1 MPETVGNAPTSPSS
15 PEFLSDRQ
23 MDIVFFVE
31 RYHALEGKVP
41 SSDIIHQ
48 RFDLFEGE
56 YESFAS
62 HPLVAKSMKHRGIT
76 FPAAEDVLS
85 PEQMS
90 AIAAML
96 DYTDRRSDEKKLRDV
111 GITTR
116 QWTTWMLDDQ
126 FAEYLSNRSER
137 MLLASKHEAHKG
149 LLKGVR
155 NGNVASVKYMNEMTG
170 RYNPEADNNV
180 NIRALLMGMI
190 EILQRH
196 ISDPIILH
204 GIATEMM
211 NAAAIHNGG
220 GSIGNAP
227 QLTGRGAPVS
237 ITALRDDI

>member
-1 MPETVGNAPTSPSS
+1 MPETSDNAQTSPDY
-15 PEFLSDRQ
+15 LSDRQ
-23 MDIVFFVE
+23 MDVVFFIE

-41 SSDIIHQ
+41 TSQIIHD
-48 RFDLFEGE
+48 RFELFEGE
-56 YESFAS
+56 YESFTR

-116 QWTTWMLDDQ
+116 QWTTWMLDDT
-126 FAEYLSNRSER
+126 FSDYLRERSER
-137 MLLASKHEAHKG
+137 MLLNSQHEAHKG

-190 EILQRH
+190 EILQKY
-196 ISDPIILH
+196 IQDPIVLH

-211 NAAAIHNGG
+211 NAAAVQ
-220 GSIGNAP
+220 GNAGIGMP
-227 QLTGRGAPVS
+227 ALNTGRGAPVS
-237 ITALRDDI
+237 ITTLRDDI